1 LFVNYIQDNPDPSL
15 FAAEVRNCAGSTISL
30 GIWCAKGQRIREI
43 YATVPPETP
52 SLGISLQWTTLASTE
67 DVWHILDV
75 APNSPADL
83 AGLLPYGDYVIGSPE
98 VMVRGDSGLGEL
110 IEDVCHNFSF
120 HFHTLI
126 HYSVYSPQ
134 SFFGVF
140 RYTQVLSF
148 MWENTMNSKPFLQIY
163 IRILL

>member
-1 LFVNYIQDNPDPSL
+1 VNIDTLQDNHDPSL

-43 YATVPPETP
+43 YVSVPKETP
-52 SLGISLQWTTLASTE
+52 SLGISLQWSPLASTE

-110 IEDVCHNFSF
+110 IEDVCIHFPLLFFFF
-120 HFHTLI
+120 HF
-126 HYSVYSPQ
+126 Y
-134 SFFGVF
+134 
-140 RYTQVLSF
+140 R
-148 MWENTMNSKPFLQIY
+148 
-163 IRILL
+163 